1 MVRFHTKQSHSP
13 QPGDCCRSLLNNQ
26 ALQAA
31 ARMPKFTRAPNRIE
45 LRIVNG
51 SSCMN
56 ESPNEPPAR
65 HAPARR
71 WRMIPAAVLTLFGA
85 MLLILSI
92 LNFLLAVLGF
102 RPFGV
107 QNSTPPHFMLG
118 TFIMA
123 VASGG
128 ATYAGRLWWSQKWRS
143 AIVCTVICYLL
154 GVCAASLAFPDLK

>member
-1 MVRFHTKQSHSP
+1 
-13 QPGDCCRSLLNNQ
+13 
-26 ALQAA
+26 
-31 ARMPKFTRAPNRIE
+31 MPKLTRASKRIE

-51 SSCMN
+51 SFSMN

-92 LNFLLAVLGF
+92 LNFLLAALGF

-107 QNSTPPHFMLG
+107 QNSTPPRFMLG

-128 ATYAGRLWWSQKWRS
+128 AAYAGRLWWSQKWRS
-143 AIVCTVICYLL
+143 AIICTVICYLL